1 MRLTTS
7 ALVLGAASS
16 ATALQGQKVLSN
28 PWQQHIIEDVA
39 QDVPAPSDSWAERIE
54 SLFGDASAE
63 AMAMWDEISEFV
75 PDAAHKFEQM
85 LQGPKPKPATRRP
98 NSHWDHVVKG
108 ADVQNIQVQGA
119 DGSSRP
125 KFGDHLENFNLRA
138 KKVDPSKLGI
148 DTVTQYSG
156 YLDDEEQDKHLFYCE
171 FINQI
176 FLLQSLSH

>member
-16 ATALQGQKVLSN
+16 ATALQGQKVLSS
-28 PWQQHIIEDVA
+28 PWQQPIEGVA
-39 QDVPAPSDSWAERIE
+39 QDAPAPSDSWTERIE

-63 AMAMWDEISEFV
+63 AMAMWDEISQFV

-85 LQGPKPKPATRRP
+85 LQGPKPKPAARRP
-98 NSHWDHVVKG
+98 DSHWDHVVKG

-119 DGSSRP
+119 DGTSRP
-125 KFGDHLENFNLRA
+125 KFGGHLENFNLRT
-138 KKVDPSKLGI
+138 KKVDPSKLGV

-156 YLDDEEQDKHLFYCE
+156 YLDDEDQDKHLFYCK
-171 FINQI
+171 FKK
-176 FLLQSLSH
+176 QSFPLRG